1 MKSPFSKNNL
11 FIIAPLAIVM
21 ILDGV
26 FTMAGQPDAY
36 WQNYTLFNEGSPL
49 GQSLMLNPAHF
60 ISFFI
65 AYVVLVAIL
74 VVSLKRPL
82 NVIVWLGFFLGHAW
96 GGSTWAPKIFFDL
109 TGIVANIEGWYLTV
123 GYFIL
128 IAVIA
133 GLFVNKWLKL
143 KGI

>member
-109 TGIVANIEGWYLTV
+109 TGIVANIDRWYLVV